1 MNARAPGPQDSRVM
15 PAFSWTFRVRFHE
28 CDPQGIVF
36 NANYFTYFDMTM
48 TELFRASFPA
58 AGYTEMITVHGVDV
72 VVAEAT
78 ARFAGSARFDDEI
91 ELRATI
97 TRLGTTGM
105 TTALEVVRE
114 GDALVSGELRHVFV
128 DAATWEK
135 TPIPDAVRT
144 ALSGWS

>member
-1 MNARAPGPQDSRVM
+1 M

-58 AGYTEMITVHGVDV
+58 AGYTEMVSEHGVDV

-91 ELRATI
+91 ELRAAI

-105 TTALEVVRE
+105 TTDARRRARRRRPRVRPSC
-114 GDALVSGELRHVFV
+114 GTSSSTRPPGRRPRSPTPSAPRSPSGRRRRPER
-128 DAATWEK
+128 AA
-135 TPIPDAVRT
+135 
-144 ALSGWS
+144 

>member
-1 MNARAPGPQDSRVM
+1 MAD
-15 PAFSWTFRVRFHE
+15 FSWAFRVRFHE

-48 TELFRASFPA
+48 TELLRAAFPGD
-58 AGYTEMITVHGVDV
+58 GYAEMIERHGVDI

-78 ARFAGSARFDDEI
+78 ARFAGSARFDDEV
-91 ELRATI
+91 ELRARI

-105 TTALEVVRE
+105 TTALTVLR
-114 GDALVSGELRHVFV
+114 GDDALVAGELRHVFV
-128 DAATWEK
+128 DATTWEK

-144 ALSGWS
+144 ALAPWADPAA

>member
-1 MNARAPGPQDSRVM
+1 M

-28 CDPQGIVF
+28 SDPQGIVF

-58 AGYTEMITVHGVDV
+58 AGYTEMTTVHGVDV

-91 ELRATI
+91 ELRAAI

-105 TTALEVVRE
+105 TTALEVVCD
-114 GDALVSGELRHVFV
+114 GDVLVTGELRHVFV
-128 DAATWEK
+128 DATTWDK
-135 TPIPDAVRT
+135 RPMPDAVRS
-144 ALSGWS
+144 ALAAWA

>member
-1 MNARAPGPQDSRVM
+1 M
-15 PAFSWTFRVRFHE
+15 PAFSWTFRVRYHE

-48 TELFRASFPA
+48 TEIFRASFPA
-58 AGYTEMITVHGVDV
+58 GGYPEMVSEHGVDV

-91 ELRATI
+91 ELRAAI

-105 TTALEVVRE
+105 TTDLDVVR
-114 GDALVSGELRHVFV
+114 GDEVLVSGRLRHVFV
-128 DAATWEK
+128 DATTWEK
-135 TPIPDAVRT
+135 TPIPDAVRA
-144 ALSGWS
+144 ALAVWAPAEA

>member
-1 MNARAPGPQDSRVM
+1 M
-15 PAFSWTFRVRFHE
+15 PAFSWTFRVRYHE

-58 AGYTEMITVHGVDV
+58 AGYAEMITEHGVDV

-78 ARFAGSARFDDEI
+78 ARFAASARFDEEI
-91 ELRATI
+91 ELRAAI

-105 TTALEVVRE
+105 TTALEVVRAGE
-114 GDALVSGELRHVFV
+114 VLVTGELRHVFV
-128 DAATWEK
+128 DAASWEK
-135 TPIPDAVRT
+135 TPMPDAVRD
-144 ALSGWS
+144 ALAGWAA

>member
-1 MNARAPGPQDSRVM
+1 MA
-15 PAFSWTFRVRFHE
+15 AFSWTFRVRFHE

-48 TELFRASFPA
+48 TELFRASFPS
-58 AGYTEMITVHGVDV
+58 AGYSEMITVHGVDV

-91 ELRATI
+91 ELRAAI

-105 TTALEVVRE
+105 TTALEVARV
-114 GDALVSGELRHVFV
+114 DDVLVSGELRHVFV

-135 TPIPDAVRT
+135 RPMPDAVRA
-144 ALSGWS
+144 ALARWAPDESGTTLP

>member
-1 MNARAPGPQDSRVM
+1 M
-15 PAFSWTFRVRFHE
+15 PAFTWTFRVRFHE

-48 TELFRASFPA
+48 TELFRASFRT
-58 AGYTEMITVHGVDV
+58 AGYTEMISEHGVDV

-91 ELRATI
+91 ELRAAI

-105 TTALEVVRE
+105 TTALDVAR
-114 GDALVSGELRHVFV
+114 GDDVLVSGELRHVFV
-128 DAATWEK
+128 DATTWEK
-135 TPIPDAVRT
+135 TPIPDAVRA
-144 ALSGWS
+144 ALAGWAPAEA